1 MKKNNI
7 DEYFHCSETKR
18 YDEYHSFKAEQYFGK
33 ELKDS
38 PKELKD
44 VPESFE
50 DSDKKSSNKE
60 QENKSEI
67 DEQDLAKRV
76 ENVEGNNVAVES
88 ATPVA
93 TTVASV
99 GTVAA
104 TAVTAV
110 VALTVMDVLPSNKNK
125 FLLKCLRTLS
135 KKC

>member
-50 DSDKKSSNKE
+50 DSEKN
-60 QENKSEI
+60 QVI
-67 DEQDLAKRV
+67 
-76 ENVEGNNVAVES
+76 
-88 ATPVA
+88 
-93 TTVASV
+93 
-99 GTVAA
+99 
-104 TAVTAV
+104 
-110 VALTVMDVLPSNKNK
+110 KNK
-125 FLLKCLRTLS
+125 KINQKSMNRI
-135 KKC
+135 